1 MINEIG
7 KEVGMTKEEIELFK
21 EILGLINDKEKGMYE
36 SVQKDLDRLISIG
49 VKNDPEWNWI
59 QKLSLFFK
67 WEY

>member
-49 VKNDPEWNWI
+49 VKNDPE
-59 QKLSLFFK
+59 
-67 WEY
+67 